1 MLQEVL
7 PVRRAVLHLPDEA
20 DKLGVHPVDTK
31 VNDGALPCLDDFFF
45 DLLTH
50 LGDHFLNACR
60 VNATILYQLM
70 QGKACHLTAHRV
82 EATQHDGLGGIIN
95 DDLNPCS
102 CFEGADITTFTTDDT
117 ALDLVALDV
126 EDGDGVLNSR
136 LRSQTLDGLHDDLLG
151 LLVGGHLRL
160 FDDLVDIALGLVL
173 GFSTQ
178 TLDESFARLVSGE
191 SSDGLETL
199 LLALTKE
206 LELSLLLFVLGFLD
220 VVFLLLQLDTFA
232 L

>member
-1 MLQEVL
+1 MLQEILAVG
-7 PVRRAVLHLPDEA
+7 RAILHLTDEA
-20 DKLGVHPVDTK
+20 DKLGVHPVDAK
-31 VNDGALPCLDDFFF
+31 VDDGALPRLNDFLF

-50 LGDHFLNACR
+50 LGDDLLNACR

-70 QGKACHLTAHRV
+70 QGKACHLTAHGI

-102 CFEGADITTFTTDDT
+102 CFEGTDITTFTTDDT
-117 ALDLVALDV
+117 ALDLVTLDV
-126 EDGDGVLNSR
+126 EDGDGVLNGR

-178 TLDESFARLVSGE
+178 ALDESFARLVSGE

-206 LELSLLLFVLGFLD
+206 FELSLLLFVLGFLD
-220 VVFLLLQLDTFA
+220 VVFLLLQLDAFA